1 MWGIDGHMHIEG
13 LDIVVRPNNITFLV
27 ADAFGQKCGVSP
39 VDELADESGYEGDIL
54 IAKARR
60 WYKEVYGDRLTM
72 EWTIGYVPAQLGNA
86 LWRVRVPIVVQGEC
100 MYFVDKDLGRIGING
115 TGEVLRKDS
124 ILFGEPK
131 PAQVNGFYLIEG
143 LLQAM
148 ADRLP
153 DQDLN
158 SFDAFCKETLTGAG
172 RFGWLSRREELLGT
186 AYRDYAASTDNLL
199 NGRLPQS
206 RWDAEQA
213 VEKIIKGLLKTA
225 TGRPAQKTHD
235 LKELANSLQPYLTHP
250 IDGTLLDNAAW
261 PTKGRY
267 AEKST
272 TQDECL
278 RANHVVLKIAKQ
290 ISEDQKVQVMLSC
303 SHVCAS

>member
-1 MWGIDGHMHIEG
+1 MWGIDGHMHKEG
-13 LDIVVRPNNITFLV
+13 LDIVVRPKNITFLV

-72 EWTIGYVPAQLGNA
+72 KWTIGYVPAQLGNA

-172 RFGWLSRREELLGT
+172 CFGRLTRREELLGT